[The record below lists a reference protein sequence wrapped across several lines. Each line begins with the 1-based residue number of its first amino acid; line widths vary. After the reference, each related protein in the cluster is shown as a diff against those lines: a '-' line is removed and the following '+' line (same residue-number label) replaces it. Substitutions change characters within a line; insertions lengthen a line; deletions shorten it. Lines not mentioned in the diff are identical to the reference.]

1 MKPQQHTAS
10 SDMAMI
16 LKFLQGQKR
25 KPAVL
30 PISVYTDRAYHQSVN
45 SEPIHKP
52 LPQPSIIR
60 VDIQD
65 RNKTTNDMLLNKTK
79 PIKIP
84 EKDPIKTKP
93 IKPIPLT
100 NVSEV

>member
-1 MKPQQHTAS
+1 
-10 SDMAMI
+10 
-16 LKFLQGQKR
+16 
-25 KPAVL
+25 
-30 PISVYTDRAYHQSVN
+30 
-45 SEPIHKP
+45 

-65 RNKTTNDMLLNKTK
+65 RNKTTNDILLNKTK